1 MATSKKR
8 KSIKSEP
15 SKASTTENKTNVS
28 VQKSRDFTSTQII
41 KDKAIEEMRQGIP
54 FSTLKEEYEL
64 SILYSAIEEFI
75 PELEKRLSDIQI
87 RNSNLIDEMQEIEK
101 KKGNENTKLQELIEK
116 NKDYQKKIDIASTD
130 LSLKTDELK
139 LIEQELD
146 NKQTEYNKKY
156 LTQDNE
162 EITSYLRKEDKYELT
177 SIYKIAPVIIL
188 FLILGLSI
196 GFFSASQ
203 LDNTKM
209 NNLEN
214 QYKRIIQNNTII
226 LNNIISDWESYKNE
240 TDIKYNSLLSK
251 YNLINSPPSKFTNIK
266 DLDITLI
273 ADHSVYSYL
282 DPINCTLKISLLN
295 GELFKGSVSF
305 VLSME
310 DNQIVG
316 FYRKI
321 DGETSINIGVPAFRW
336 GPGKYT
342 LQLNTIYNV
351 DGFII
356 ASGDKLKDTS
366 IELVAK

>member
-1 MATSKKR
+1 MATNKKR
-8 KSIKSEP
+8 HSIKSKP
-15 SKASTTENKTNVS
+15 YKTRAREKKINVIAHKTLDS
-28 VQKSRDFTSTQII
+28 ISHNTF
-41 KDKAIEEMRQGIP
+41 KDKAIEAMRQGMP
-54 FSTLKEEYEL
+54 FSTLKEEFES
-64 SILYSAIEEFI
+64 SILYSATEEFI
-75 PELEKRLSDIQI
+75 PELERRLSDVRE
-87 RNSNLIDEMQEIEK
+87 RNLTLIDEMQEIVK
-101 KKGNENTKLQELIEK
+101 KSENEATKLQDLMGK
-116 NKDYQKKIDIASTD
+116 NEDYQKKIVLASTD
-130 LSLKTDELK
+130 LSRKTDEFN
-139 LIEQELD
+139 LIEQQLD
-146 NKQTEYNKKY
+146 NKKIKYDKKY
-156 LTQDNE
+156 LTQDKNK
-162 EITSYLRKEDKYELT
+162 INSNLKKEDKYDLT
-177 SIYKIAPVIIL
+177 KIYKISPVIII

-209 NNLEN
+209 NNMEN
-214 QYKRIIQNNTII
+214 QYKRIVENNIII

-240 TDIKYNSLLSK
+240 TNIKYNSLLSK
-251 YNLINSPPSKFTNIK
+251 YNLINSPPSKFTNIN

-295 GELFKGSVSF
+295 GQPYKGSVSF

-321 DGETSINIGVPAFRW
+321 DGETSINIEVPAFRW

-351 DGFII
+351 DGFVI